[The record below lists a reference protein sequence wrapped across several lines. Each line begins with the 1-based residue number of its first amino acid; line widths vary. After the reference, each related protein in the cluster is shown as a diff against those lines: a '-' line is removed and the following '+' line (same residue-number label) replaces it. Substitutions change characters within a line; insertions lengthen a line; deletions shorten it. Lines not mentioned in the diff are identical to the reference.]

1 MFIARFSTTDA
12 AASHAVTASYR
23 NNVIDGQFKVH
34 ILAIFN
40 LLTCIIARGKR
51 TGILLVKL

>member
-1 MFIARFSTTDA
+1 MFIARLSTTDA

-40 LLTCIIARGKR
+40 LLTCIIARGKCMS
-51 TGILLVKL
+51 ILLVKL